1 MNIHTMKPTNDPSPD
16 AYPAIRARRGFGS
29 LAALLAVS
37 VSAALVAPA
46 NADHHEDDEEWI
58 PLFDGETLEGWRAA
72 ENPDSFRVEDGILI
86 ADGARAHLFYE
97 GEVGDADFT
106 DFELRMEVKTFP
118 NANSG
123 VFFHT
128 EYQESGWPSHGYE
141 VQINATHSDRIKTAS
156 IYDVENVMDDA
167 PHEDEEWFTLHFK
180 VEGDEVVVHLDD
192 EVVNEFTEPEGTEG
206 PRHLSS
212 GTVAIQ
218 AHDPDSIIHFRNI
231 EIRLLDE

>member
-1 MNIHTMKPTNDPSPD
+1 MKESITRTPHTDTP
-16 AYPAIRARRGFGS
+16 RRGFGW
-29 LAALLAVS
+29 LAAVAAAAAAVS
-37 VSAALVAPA
+37 AGLAAPVHA
-46 NADHHEDDEEWI
+46 EDDEGWI

-72 ENPDSFRVEDGILI
+72 ENPDSFRVEDGLLI
-86 ADGARAHLFYE
+86 ADGPRAHLFYE
-97 GEVGDADFT
+97 GEAGDADFT
-106 DFELRMEVKTFP
+106 DFELRMDVKTFP
-118 NANSG
+118 GSNSG

-141 VQINATHSDRIKTAS
+141 VQINATHSDRIKTGS
-156 IYDVENVMDDA
+156 IYAVENVMDDA
-167 PHEDEEWFTLHFK
+167 PHEDEEWFTLHFI
-180 VEGDEVVVHLDD
+180 VEGDRVVVHVND

-231 EIRLLDE
+231 ELRLPDE